1 MHGIRRWSLAQVR
14 KLAQVRN
21 GRAVRAVH
29 QAQDFNGFT
38 QEDPSGLLP
47 EEVLLCL
54 SRGALSICVIDES
67 GCVVSLKSWVA
78 SDICEFGAEAPRA
91 GFMDVVTFKL
101 TSNSAPYA
109 FDVDCGNVV
118 VDTWNRLNPKVSG
131 GDAERRRGAA
141 EPFKEG
147 EAGEDAQVLE
157 PLANHRV
164 LV

>member
-1 MHGIRRWSLAQVR
+1 MPIRLTLLAPQCFS
-14 KLAQVRN
+14 
-21 GRAVRAVH
+21 RAC
-29 QAQDFNGFT
+29 G
-38 QEDPSGLLP
+38 E
-47 EEVLLCL
+47 
-54 SRGALSICVIDES
+54 RG
-67 GCVVSLKSWVA
+67 
-78 SDICEFGAEAPRA
+78 
-91 GFMDVVTFKL
+91 
-101 TSNSAPYA
+101 APYA
-109 FDVDCGNVV
+109 FNVDCGNVV

>member
-1 MHGIRRWSLAQVR
+1 MHGIRRWS
-14 KLAQVRN
+14 LAQVRN

-91 GFMDVVTFKL
+91 GYLDVVMFKL
-101 TSNSAPYA
+101 KSNSAPYA
-109 FDVDCGNVV
+109 FNVDCGNAV
-118 VDTWNRLNPKVSG
+118 VDAWNCLNPKASG
-131 GDAERRRGAA
+131 GDVGHGRGDA

-147 EAGEDAQVLE
+147 EAGEDAQISE